1 VFLPIDNYEVLYDTG
16 FSVGLLQ
23 KNKTFE
29 SRRKE
34 GQQMQPEDNNFS
46 SREEEPMKR
55 NFVTVLHD

>member
-1 VFLPIDNYEVLYDTG
+1 
-16 FSVGLLQ
+16 VGLLQ